1 MKENG
6 FAYRG
11 LDNELSWEAQQMRD
25 SVRALVED
33 RFMPH
38 ITRYY
43 MDGGFPMEFVSEMA
57 GCGFF
62 GIKTSTE
69 YMGAGL
75 GSHEYGVVCREL
87 EASDSGLRSFVSVQN
102 SLVMFPIEKFGSEA
116 QKRHW
121 LPLLATGQALGAFGL
136 TGPEGGSDPE
146 NMKTHAKK
154 VGGDYVINGAKQF
167 ITNGSVAHI
176 IIIWAKLDGTVRG
189 FLVEKG
195 TPGFEALPMKDKLS
209 LRASD
214 TAELF
219 LNDVRIPA
227 ENIMPGTLEH
237 KRSYLACLN
246 EARFGIAWGAVGA
259 ARFCAEAALSY
270 VKDRVLFGG
279 SLAGKQLTQ
288 QKLVYMDEALET
300 AQRRALD
307 IARMKDAGTLSARDI
322 SRAKMENVSMA
333 CDVARLA
340 RRMMGA
346 NGIMADYHVMR
357 HMCNLEAVYTYEGTD
372 DVHMLARGRAITG
385 INAF

>member
-1 MKENG
+1 
-6 FAYRG
+6 
-11 LDNELSWEAQQMRD
+11 
-25 SVRALVED
+25 
-33 RFMPH
+33 
-38 ITRYY
+38 
-43 MDGGFPMEFVSEMA
+43 
-57 GCGFF
+57 
-62 GIKTSTE
+62 
-69 YMGAGL
+69 
-75 GSHEYGVVCREL
+75 
-87 EASDSGLRSFVSVQN
+87 
-102 SLVMFPIEKFGSEA
+102 
-116 QKRHW
+116 
-121 LPLLATGQALGAFGL
+121 
-136 TGPEGGSDPE
+136 
-146 NMKTHAKK
+146 
-154 VGGDYVINGAKQF
+154 
-167 ITNGSVAHI
+167 
-176 IIIWAKLDGTVRG
+176 
-189 FLVEKG
+189 
-195 TPGFEALPMKDKLS
+195 
-209 LRASD
+209 
-214 TAELF
+214 
-219 LNDVRIPA
+219 
-227 ENIMPGTLEH
+227 MPGTLEH